1 MLRLRNFIRALDFT
15 LSEQHG
21 RGGTSG
27 GQGGGGGGGGVDREE
42 WKEGLRSTYDK
53 GSLC

>member
-1 MLRLRNFIRALDFT
+1 MSNM
-15 LSEQHG
+15 E
-21 RGGTSG
+21 
-27 GQGGGGGGGGVDREE
+27 GGGLAGGREGGGVDREE